1 MIFAKAVSVQDTT
14 EKDRAMKE
22 LEEEKR
28 LRIQAQRDE
37 AQALLQQNLAR
48 CECDKLREEIES
60 MKEKL
65 VSSSSSSSVTSSEE
79 PPLVVK
85 CRKDGKYTLLKNIRV
100 SQVHNYAG
108 SIRALKHVSA
118 YARHTLTCGNNN

>member
-48 CECDKLREEIES
+48 CECDKLKEEIES

-65 VSSSSSSSVTSSEE
+65 VSSSSSVTSLEE

-85 CRKDGKYTLLKNIRV
+85 CRKDGKYTLLKNIRI

-118 YARHTLTCGNNN
+118 YARHTLTCGNM